1 MARTK
6 ISEFS
11 STPALNTE
19 IDGINIGEGML
30 PSNVNNS
37 FRELMSQL
45 KNQQDG
51 SDGSDFTVGGNLT
64 VNGST
69 TVTGA
74 TIYNGTQTFNG
85 AADFNSTANFDG
97 IVTMNGTVNLGAAVN
112 GDGGTIDGTVI
123 GSVTPAAIT
132 GTTVNGT
139 TITASTGFAGP
150 LTGNVTGN
158 VTGNLTGNVTGNVTG
173 NASTATSAT
182 TAGYATSATTATNI
196 AGGGANQI
204 AYNTGVGATNFL
216 PAGTSGLVLT
226 SNGSSSAPTWQVGVP
241 SGVSTNLA
249 GGSAGQLPYQSA
261 ASTTSF
267 ISIGTTGQ
275 VLTVSGGLPTW
286 QTLVT
291 LPSQTGNA
299 GKYLFTNGSTASWS
313 DVGASAGGVIY
324 ENSTVISSNYTLT
337 ASKNGLSVGPITINS
352 GVSVTVPSGQRW
364 VIL

>member
-1 MARTK
+1 MAKTK

-11 STPALNTE
+11 SVPANNTE
-19 IDGINIGEGML
+19 IDGIYIGEGML

-69 TVTGA
+69 TVAGA

-112 GDGGTIDGTVI
+112 GDGGTIDNTVI

-139 TITASTGFAGP
+139 AITASTGFTGN

-158 VTGNLTGNVTGNVTG
+158 VTGNLTGNVTGDVTG

-182 TAGYATSATTATNI
+182 TAGSATTATTATNI

-226 SNGSSSAPTWQVGVP
+226 SNGSGAAPTWQVGVP
-241 SGVSTNLA
+241 SGTASNLA
-249 GGSAGQLPYQSA
+249 GGAVGQLPYQTGA
-261 ASTTSF
+261 GATTFLPVGS
-267 ISIGTTGQ
+267 TGQ
-275 VLTVSGGLPTW
+275 VLTLAAGIPAW
-286 QTLVT
+286 QTLT
-291 LPSQTGNA
+291 LPVSFTSGKAYFFA
-299 GKYLFTNGSTASWS
+299 GF
-313 DVGASAGGVIY
+313 
-324 ENSTVISSNYTLT
+324 
-337 ASKNGLSVGPITINS
+337 
-352 GVSVTVPSGQRW
+352 
-364 VIL
+364 